1 MCLGAIYWV
10 RLDKVVYGN
19 TCHDAAAVG
28 FDDHF
33 IYEELSVSPG
43 KRKLPMLRLLP
54 ELAIESF
61 RAWQEH
67 QSKIAY

>member
-1 MCLGAIYWV
+1 
-10 RLDKVVYGN
+10 VVYGN
-19 TCHDAAAVG
+19 TCHDAASVG

-33 IYEELSVSPG
+33 IYEELSVPPS

-54 ELAIESF
+54 ELAIENF

-67 QSKIAY
+67 QAKIAY